1 MGNVKRG
8 LHHVLIAG
16 YTSTISYKEKNIF
29 EFFKKRVTKLREVEG
44 CVFMGTLIKIWF
56 WVMLLHKTAKKF
68 DGINAV
74 AVREYNKYH
83 ISNTMGIAVVEMD
96 FGYSLEN
103 VGRVIKCFFQRSQ
116 SSNNRQRNLVGKNG
130 VIIKNTLDIHYVDY
144 NVNGS
149 NDGTSKNPKFQ
160 LKMFF

>member
-1 MGNVKRG
+1 
-8 LHHVLIAG
+8 
-16 YTSTISYKEKNIF
+16 
-29 EFFKKRVTKLREVEG
+29 
-44 CVFMGTLIKIWF
+44 
-56 WVMLLHKTAKKF
+56 MLLHKTAKKF
-68 DGINAV
+68 DGINPV
-74 AVREYNKYH
+74 AVREYHKYH

-103 VGRVIKCFFQRSQ
+103 FGRVIKCFFQRSQ